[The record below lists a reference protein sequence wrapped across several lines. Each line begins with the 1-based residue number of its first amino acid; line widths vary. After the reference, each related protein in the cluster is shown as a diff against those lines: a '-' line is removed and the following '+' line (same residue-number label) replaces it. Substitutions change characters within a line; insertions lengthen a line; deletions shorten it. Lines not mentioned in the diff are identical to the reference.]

1 VKSFKPLALACS
13 LICGLSAAASADILA
28 MLSYESKSPD
38 SLKSLKL
45 GGPQQRREGIAIMD
59 VDPAS
64 ANFGK
69 ILWDM
74 PLPNDLT
81 AHHIFY
87 DRTMTKAYITALGKK
102 ELRVMDMT
110 TSPYALKTMA
120 VDCSMGE
127 DVVFDEANKRW
138 FLTCMDS
145 GNVIVGDVA
154 TDAIIGEIKVPGTYP
169 HGLAVNTAINR
180 ILITSTVSGDLSTS
194 DERITEVDATS
205 FEVLNHIKL
214 SKKPS
219 PSGEAPVEVLFVPG
233 AEVPTAYITNMFGN
247 TLWTATW
254 NAGTGAFDTAQ
265 VYDFMGAEKV
275 GVPLEIYFSA
285 DASKLYVTTANP
297 GRFHIFDISENPGQ
311 PKHMKTLTVSEGA
324 HHVGFTKDGK
334 YAIVQNSF
342 LNLPGMSSG
351 LIDVV
356 DLKTEEVVKT
366 ITTFADDGLNPNVI
380 VLLPKWNAFAGH

>member
-1 VKSFKPLALACS
+1 MKTMKTFAA
-13 LICGLSAAASADILA
+13 ICGLACGLTSGADADILA

-45 GGPQQRREGIAIMD
+45 GGPQERREGIAIMQ
-59 VDPAS
+59 VDPEATD
-64 ANFGK
+64 FGK
-69 ILWDM
+69 IIWDM
-74 PLPNDLT
+74 PLPADLV

-87 DRTMTKAYITALGKK
+87 DRTMAKAYITALGKK

-110 TSPYALKTMA
+110 ASPYSVKTMA
-120 VDCSMGE
+120 VNCSMGE

-169 HGLAVNTAINR
+169 HGLAVNSAINR
-180 ILITSTVSGDLSTS
+180 ILITSTVSGDLSTP
-194 DERITEVDATS
+194 DERITEVDATTY
-205 FEVLNHIKL
+205 EVLNHIKL

-233 AEVPTAYITNMFGN
+233 AEVPTAYVTNMFGG

-254 NAGTGAFDTAQ
+254 NKNTGSFDTEQ
-265 VYDFMGAEKV
+265 VYDFGASEGV
-275 GVPLEIYFSA
+275 GVPLEIYFNDDS
-285 DASKLYVTTANP
+285 SKLFVTTANP
-297 GRFHIFDISENPGQ
+297 GRFHIFDISKNAGM
-311 PKHMKTLTVSEGA
+311 PKHMKTLKVGEGA
-324 HHVGFTKDGK
+324 HHAGFTKDGR
-334 YAIVQNSF
+334 YAVVQNSF
-342 LNLPGMSSG
+342 LNLPGMNSG
-351 LIDVV
+351 LMHVLDME
-356 DLKTEEVVKT
+356 TEEVVKT
-366 ITTFADDGLNPNVI
+366 ITTFADAGLNPNVI

>member
-1 VKSFKPLALACS
+1 MLKLLCAAAA
-13 LICGLSAAASADILA
+13 LICGLTGAANADILA
-28 MLSYESKSPD
+28 MFSYESKSPD

-45 GGPQQRREGIAIMD
+45 GGPQERREGIAIMD
-59 VDPAS
+59 VDPNS

-87 DRTMTKAYITALGKK
+87 DRTMAKAYITALGKK
-102 ELRVMDMT
+102 ELRIMDMKS
-110 TSPYALKTMA
+110 SPYAVKTIN

-145 GNVIVGDVA
+145 ANVIVGDVA

-180 ILITSTVSGDLSTS
+180 ILITSTVSGDLSTP
-194 DERITEVDATS
+194 DERITVVDATT
-205 FEVLNHIKL
+205 FEVLDHIKL
-214 SKKPS
+214 SNKAS

-233 AEVPTAYITNMFGN
+233 AKVPTAYITNMFGN

-254 NAGTGAFDTAQ
+254 NAETGAFDTAQ
-265 VYDFMGAEKV
+265 VYDFMASEKV
-275 GVPLEIYFSA
+275 GVPLEIYYSD
-285 DASKLYVTTANP
+285 DASKMFVTSANP
-297 GRFHIFDISENPGQ
+297 GRLHIFDISGDPGK
-311 PKHMKTLTVSEGA
+311 PIHMKTLEVGEGA
-324 HHVGFTKDGK
+324 HHVAFDKDGQ
-334 YAIVQNSF
+334 YAVVQNSF

-351 LIDVV
+351 LVHIV
-356 DLKTEEVVKT
+356 DLATEEVIKT
-366 ITTFADDGLNPNVI
+366 ITTFSDAGLNPNVI
-380 VLLPKWNAFAGH
+380 VLLPKWNALAGH